1 MKTMKIGL
9 AALAA
14 LVMGTVSAM
23 AVELKLAHAAPASDL
38 QQNLSVYFAEKVAE
52 RTKGAVTVKIFP
64 QGQLGND
71 QQMITGARSG
81 VIDVVMVG
89 LNNFTGMMPRAGAIE
104 LPFVFRD
111 QNQAYKA
118 LDGDVGKSLLAD
130 FEKFGLKGLAFPE
143 NGWRNM
149 TNNTRPIKLPA
160 DAAGIRMRTNNSVP
174 LNELFALLK
183 ANPQQL
189 PVGELYSALETG
201 VVNAQDHPINIVV
214 SFKFYEVQKYLSLT
228 QHAYSA
234 LGLAMNLDRFK
245 ALTPEQQKIV
255 MDAAAEATAMQRK
268 LSGDKQEEFLAE
280 LAKHGMKINRDVD
293 KAAFQE
299 VAAPTWANF
308 VKANGDDLIKAIQ
321 AVR

>member
-1 MKTMKIGL
+1 MNTIRIGL
-9 AALAA
+9 AALATLA
-14 LVMGTVSAM
+14 LGSVSAM
-23 AVELKLAHAAPASDL
+23 AVELKFGHAAPATDL
-38 QQNLSVYFAEKVAE
+38 QQNLAVYFAEKVAE
-52 RTKGAVTVKIFP
+52 RTKGEVTVKIFP

-81 VIDVVMVG
+81 VIDFVLVG

-104 LPFVFRD
+104 LPFIFRD
-111 QNQAYKA
+111 HTQAYKV
-118 LDGDVGKSLLAD
+118 LDGEVGKALLAD
-130 FEKFGLKGLAFPE
+130 FEKFGMKGLAFPE

-149 TNNTRPIKLPA
+149 TNSSRPIKVPA

-174 LNELFALLK
+174 LNEMFALLK

-201 VVNAQDHPINIVV
+201 VVNAQEHPINITV
-214 SFKFYEVQKYLSLT
+214 SFKYYEVQKYLSLT

-234 LGLAMNLDRFK
+234 LGFAMNLDKFK
-245 ALTPEQQKIV
+245 ALTAEQQKVV
-255 MDAAAEATAMQRK
+255 MQTAAEATAMQRK
-268 LSGDKQEEFLAE
+268 LSIDKQEAFLAE

-293 KAAFQE
+293 KAAFQK
-299 VAAPTWANF
+299 VAAPTWDNF

-321 AVR
+321 AVQ